1 MYKFQENDQ
10 ALFEAIEAYRN
21 GNKDKATFIYESTKK
36 YTYKIVHQEVERFKS
51 QGIFTGDAIS
61 ITEDVMQDLYME
73 FFNKIEKFRN
83 EDPRSIFKWIS
94 VVSHRKLLGYVDEN
108 KTEIL
113 QFAKEENFRE
123 ESDIWDFSEVND
135 GDLEVD
141 HEMLPEEALED
152 KEFQQLIFDFIQS
165 LPEAQAQTVLLH
177 FRGGMKYQEIA
188 DEMGVSL
195 ITVKTR
201 MKKAKDLLEK
211 IIIKYEKKTGTKLH
225 SVSILPLLSLLYRM
239 SSESKMVPVAVDMA
253 VTGSLAGATSAGV
266 GSVATVGVT
275 KAIGTR
281 VLIGIVSATVVIGG
295 SIVGSQ
301 LVKQEQEVKI
311 KKEQE
316 VEKEEEHGDT
326 EDLHKDNSKENS
338 DKGSIQEPEADVED
352 SKIEDEPN
360 TNQENK
366 EQPPQE
372 DVITISQEEIEA
384 RRTINQAYREVV
396 IGNGGS
402 NWAFMGT
409 PYQFGVADVNGDGV
423 KEILLYT
430 YNPSTQNDLGP
441 DFILTYDGEVCGAG
455 KGFGSLHNMEYCV
468 DTKYFMNT
476 YYYEDGSYDF
486 RIYEFNGKYFGP
498 VIIYRGTL
506 EEGGDFDF
514 SFHVDTNGN
523 YSFGGKDNL
532 YYDQKLTAE
541 QKAYVEN
548 KIKEYFPY
556 KTKATAPYQI
566 NENTLNECLP
576 IDDEGIKQQLIN
588 EKR

>member
-51 QGIFTGDAIS
+51 QGVLTGDAIS

-94 VVSHRKLLGYVDEN
+94 VVSHRMLLGYVDEN
-108 KTEIL
+108 KTEVL

-123 ESDIWDFSEVND
+123 ESDIWDSSEVND

-141 HEMLPEEALED
+141 HEMLPEAALED
-152 KEFQQLIFDFIQS
+152 KEFQQMIFDFIQS
-165 LPEAQAQTVLLH
+165 LPEVQAQTVLLH

-211 IIIKYEKKTGTKLH
+211 IIIKYENKTGTKLH

-316 VEKEEEHGDT
+316 EQGDT
-326 EDLHKDNSKENS
+326 EELHKDNSKENP
-338 DKGSIQEPEADVED
+338 DKGSIQEPEADVEEG
-352 SKIEDEPN
+352 KTEDEPN